1 MTHPHK
7 IHKFHRDNQL
17 LRNSFNKLANEIYD
31 LDFEDWYQ
39 NGYWSDNYIPYSI
52 LDADRVIANASVN
65 MMDFDYLGTKKKY
78 VQIGTVMTA
87 PEYRKQGFSRMII
100 EEIISDYNK
109 KVDGFFLF
117 ANDSVLDFYPKFG
130 FRKGIEYQYSR
141 GVRNSKEQSA
151 TPVPMNGKDDWAL
164 LEAAISNSCS
174 NSTFE
179 MRHNVGLIMFY
190 VTKFMRNQ
198 VFYIEKQNAYVIAE
212 IKDET
217 LVIFNIFSPSY
228 SDINQIIEA
237 FGRNIKTVIFGFTPL
252 DTQGF
257 EVSEVHE
264 EDTTL
269 FLLGKDFDHFEE
281 KKMMFP
287 LLGHA

>member
-1 MTHPHK
+1 MIHPHK
-7 IHKFHRDNQL
+7 IHKFYRNNQL
-17 LRNSFNKLANEIYD
+17 LRDSFNKLANEIYD

-65 MMDFDYLGTKKKY
+65 IMDFDYLGTKKKY

-87 PEYRKQGFSRMII
+87 SEYRKQGFGRMLI
-100 EEIISDYNK
+100 EEIISDYSKN
-109 KVDGFFLF
+109 VDGFFLF

-130 FRKGIEYQYSR
+130 FRKGLEYQYSR
-141 GVRNSKEQSA
+141 CVRNSKKPSA
-151 TPVPMNGKDDWAL
+151 IPVPMNGKDDWAL
-164 LEAAISNSCS
+164 LEAAILNSYS

-179 MRHNVGLIMFY
+179 MSRNVGLVMFY
-190 VTKFMRNQ
+190 VTNFMRDQ
-198 VFYIEKQNAYVIAE
+198 VFYIEHLNAYVIAE
-212 IKDET
+212 IKKET
-217 LVIFNIFSPSY
+217 LVIFAVFSPSY

-237 FGRNIKTVIFGFTPL
+237 FGQNIKTVVLGFTPL

-269 FLLGKDFDHFEE
+269 FLMGKDFDYFEE
-281 KKMMFP
+281 KKIMFP
-287 LLGHA
+287 PLGHA